1 MIKSIAMRDLE
12 HIWHPCAQ
20 MKDYVDF
27 QPLIIKSAR
36 GAYIKLTD
44 NTKLID
50 ATSSWW
56 CKNLGH
62 NYPRLKKALFSQA
75 NKFEHVIFANTT
87 NKVIVEL
94 SEKLTALTKTLTKVF
109 YASDGSSAVEIAIKM
124 SIHSRKI
131 TEEQNRTKIMAL
143 QNSYHGETGL
153 ALATTDVRLFRKPY
167 EELLPQ
173 FSFIQNIPYVT
184 SKSDPIW
191 YDCSKYWPQ
200 ILDQLNT
207 NKEQLTAIIIEPI
220 VQGAGGMLIYSKD
233 FLQRLRIWTK
243 ENNIHL
249 IADEIMTGF
258 GRTGIPFAFQYAEI
272 EPDFMCIAKGLTAG
286 WLPMSAVLTT
296 NKIYDLFYTDFSLG
310 KSFLHSHTHS
320 GNVLAAAVALENL
333 KILEDE
339 NIYTKANNMEKLLAD
354 LMQHVSNETGRLKNI
369 RHIGAIVAADLILDE
384 KQKNQRYGYKIFQAA
399 TKLGA
404 LMRPIGNTIYW
415 LPPLNISKSTLL
427 QLSAITIKAIN
438 IHFKN
443 PNT

>member
-1 MIKSIAMRDLE
+1 MTESIATRDQN

-20 MKDYVDF
+20 MKDYTCF

-36 GAYIKLTD
+36 GAYIELND
-44 NTKLID
+44 NFKLID

-62 NYPRLKKALFSQA
+62 NHSRLKKALFKQA

-87 NKVIVEL
+87 NKTIVEL
-94 SEKLTALTKTLTKVF
+94 SEKLAAMTKTLDKVF

-124 SIHSRKI
+124 SVHSRKI
-131 TEEQNRTKIMAL
+131 SDEHNRTNIMAL
-143 QNSYHGETGL
+143 QNGYHGETGL
-153 ALATTDVRLFRKPY
+153 ALAATDMRIFRNPY

-173 FSFIQNIPYVT
+173 FSFLQNIPYVT
-184 SKSDPIW
+184 SKSDPLW
-191 YDCSKYWPQ
+191 HDCSKYWSK
-200 ILDQLNT
+200 ILEQLNT
-207 NKEQLTAIIIEPI
+207 QKEQLTAIIVEPI

-233 FLQRLRIWTK
+233 FLQRLKAWTV
-243 ENNIHL
+243 ENHVHL

-258 GRTGIPFAFQYAEI
+258 GRTGMPFAFQYAEI
-272 EPDFMCIAKGLTAG
+272 EPDFACIAKGLTAG

-296 NKIYDLFYTDFSLG
+296 NKIYELFYSDFSQG

-333 KILEDE
+333 KILEEE
-339 NIYTKANNMEKLLAD
+339 NIYAEVNKTEKLLSD
-354 LMQHVSNETGRLKNI
+354 LMQQVSNETGRLKNI

-384 KQKNQRYGYKIFQAA
+384 KQSKQRYGYKVFQTA
-399 TKLGA
+399 TALGA

-415 LPPLNISKSTLL
+415 LPPLNIKSSTLR
-427 QLSAITIKAIN
+427 QLSSITIKAIN
-438 IHFKN
+438 LVFKR
-443 PNT
+443 